1 MQPIPKT
8 ELTPHEIKMAGGKP
22 VFWKA
27 NEGRQTEALE
37 RWEFE
42 ILYGGARGGGK
53 TEAGMAF
60 MSEDKYR
67 NHPFYRGLV
76 LRRNSKDLSDWIDR
90 AKRFFAMFGGE
101 VVGHEIR
108 FPSGAIIRTGH
119 LNDNNAYSQYQGH
132 EYQKILFEEL
142 THIPSE
148 ELYMMVL
155 GSCRSTVPELP
166 AQAMSTTNPDGP
178 GRKWV
183 KKRFGLI
190 GVPQDIVRIKDE
202 IMKRWRVFV
211 PARVE
216 DNPKLMKADPT
227 YVSFLASLPDG
238 LRQQWKDGNW
248 DEFEVKGAIYA
259 NEIAQMKREG
269 RIKFVPYDPTLKV
282 HTVWDLGVT
291 PMTLWLV
298 QRTEDKNVKVIGRY
312 QASGEGLAH
321 YASWLQQKQ
330 KERNYVYG
338 KHFAP
343 HDANAKEKGTGK
355 TLVQTAQAIGLTFE
369 VIARLSIE
377 AGIEKTRLMFPR
389 LWITT
394 EYGGEEAL
402 DAVSQYRY
410 KWDENKMTYSQ
421 DPLHDWTSHDS
432 DVLRYI
438 ATIEDKM
445 TNQTSASTNFKQ
457 KPYVPQSEFEGGH
470 VPFPR
475 MAVRTDFVQPAY
487 QPDNDYEGGQ

>member
-1 MQPIPKT
+1 
-8 ELTPHEIKMAGGKP
+8 MAGGKP

-27 NEGRQTEALE
+27 NEGRQMEAL
-37 RWEFE
+37 RRPEFE

-60 MSEDKYR
+60 MSEEKYL
-67 NHPFYRGLV
+67 NHPHYRGLV
-76 LRRNSKDLSDWIDR
+76 LRRNADDLKDWVDR
-90 AKRFFAMFGGE
+90 ARRFFAVFGGE
-101 VVGHEIR
+101 VFGSPAEIR

-119 LNDNNAYSQYQGH
+119 LNDAGAYSKYQGH
-132 EYQKILFEEL
+132 EYHKILFEEL

-148 ELYMMVL
+148 ELYQMVL
-155 GSCRSTVPELP
+155 GSCRSTIPDLP
-166 AQAMSTTNPDGP
+166 AQSFGTTNPDGP

-183 KKRFGLI
+183 KKRFGMK
-190 GVPQDIVRIKDE
+190 GVPQDIIRTYDE
-202 IMKRWRVFV
+202 IMKRHRLFV
-211 PARVE
+211 PAKVE

-248 DEFEVKGAIYA
+248 DDFEVKGAIYA
-259 NEIAQMKREG
+259 NEIGQMKRES

-298 QRTEDKNVKVIGRY
+298 QKTKDEQIKVIARY

-330 KERNYVYG
+330 TERNYIYG

-355 TLVQTAQAIGLTFE
+355 TLVQTAQVLGLTFV
-369 VIARLSIE
+369 VIPKLGIE

-410 KWDENKMTYSQ
+410 QWDENKMTYSQ
-421 DPLHDWTSHDS
+421 DPLHDWTSHDA

-445 TNQTSASTNFKQ
+445 TNESTGATNFKQ
-457 KPYVPQSEFEGGH
+457 KPYIAMNEFEGSQMS
-470 VPFPR
+470 PFPR
-475 MAVRTDFVQPAY
+475 TRERLDFIQGPYVPV
-487 QPDNDYEGGQ
+487 DKEYEGGQ